1 MKKSIRARDFAP
13 ALSVC
18 VLVCAGTSA
27 QTMSQDVVITATRI
41 PTSLDESL
49 RDITSMG
56 RAEIESSGATTLT
69 ELLNTIPGVQV
80 SPDSVR
86 GAVPSIFIRGTNSTH
101 TLFLVD
107 GQRISSATTSATAFQ
122 AIPIEQIERIE
133 ILRGPSS
140 SLYGSDAIG
149 GVIQVF
155 TRNGSSGKPAPS
167 LYASIGQYGTAI
179 TSVGYGGT
187 LGDTRFQLQAG
198 RETTRGFS
206 EVKASKPGLFDT
218 YNPDRDGYRQT
229 NFGLKVSQKVS
240 PDLELGGNYLYSD
253 GVKYSDN
260 ANCDASYTTCTTNYG
275 NKDLQT
281 IRSGSVHALWQV
293 SERWKSALRL
303 GQSQDNSESREFD
316 PVTQVTT
323 IPKYKTTQDQLV
335 LQNDIA
341 LDVGQLMVALE
352 SRDVRVDSTKTF
364 DVNSQNS
371 KSLVLGYQASVARH
385 LVQAS
390 ARRDDIQN
398 IGNRTTGS
406 VGYGYR
412 LAQGF
417 VMRGSVGTAFHAP
430 SFNDLYWPFDPVN
443 FYKGNPALKPESST
457 NREVGLQFDNDK
469 TRAGITFYQNRVK
482 DLIAYY
488 SDPITYIGTMEN
500 IGAADIKGA
509 TLYYARR
516 INNWKLS
523 TTYDFLSA
531 KDRETGHF
539 LARRVPRSATL
550 DLERTDGA
558 LKTAVRLQAFDS
570 RFNDSA
576 NTQSLP
582 GYGLIGLRSSYAI
595 NQTLQVNAQLNNL
608 MNKDYIVIRSTLS
621 PYNDYSTAGRS
632 LYVGLR
638 YAPK

>member
-1 MKKSIRARDFAP
+1 MKKLIRARGWLP
-13 ALSVC
+13 VVSALS
-18 VLVCAGTSA
+18 LACASTHA
-27 QTMSQDVVITATRI
+27 QPIFQNVVVTATRI
-41 PTSLDESL
+41 PTPLNESL
-49 RDITSMG
+49 RDITSID
-56 RAEIESSGATTLT
+56 RAEIESSGATSMT
-69 ELLNTIPGVQV
+69 ELLNAIPGVQV

-122 AIPIEQIERIE
+122 SIPIEQIERIE
-133 ILRGPSS
+133 VLRGPSS

-155 TRNGSSGKPAPS
+155 TRNGSSGQPAPS
-167 LYASIGQYGTAI
+167 LYAAIGQYGTAI

-187 LGDTRFQLQAG
+187 QGDTRFQLQAG

-206 EVKASKPGLFDT
+206 EIKASKPGLFDT
-218 YNPDRDGYRQT
+218 FNPDRDGYRQT
-229 NFGLKVSQKVS
+229 NFGLKVSQKIS

-260 ANCDASYTTCTTNYG
+260 ANCDATYTTCTTNYG

-281 IRSGSVHALWQV
+281 IHSGAVNLIWQA
-293 SERWKSALRL
+293 SQRWKSSIRL
-303 GQSQDNSESREFD
+303 GRSQDNSESREFD

-323 IPKYKTTQDQLV
+323 IPKYKTTQDQWV

-341 LDVGQLMVALE
+341 LDVGQLMVSLE
-352 SRDVRVDSTKTF
+352 SRDVSVDSTKTF

-371 KSLVLGYQASVARH
+371 KSLVLGYQANLERH

-406 VGYGYR
+406 LGYGYR
-412 LAQGF
+412 LSPGL
-417 VMRGSVGTAFHAP
+417 VMRGSAGTAFHAP

-457 NREVGLQFDNDK
+457 NRELGLQFENTK
-469 TRAGITFYQNRVK
+469 TKAGITVYQNKVK
-482 DLIAYY
+482 DLIAYD
-488 SDPITYIGTMEN
+488 SDPITYIGTVNN

-509 TLYYARR
+509 TLYFSRR
-516 INNWKLS
+516 IDHWKLS
-523 TTYDFLSA
+523 AAYDYLSA
-531 KDRETGHF
+531 KDRATGHF
-539 LARRVPRSATL
+539 LARRVPRSATF
-550 DLERTDGA
+550 DLERTDGP
-558 LKTAVRLQAFDS
+558 LKTGVRLQAFDS
-570 RFNDSA
+570 RFNDSS

-582 GYGLIGLRSSYAI
+582 GYSLLALRSSYVI
-595 NQTLQVNAQLNNL
+595 NQAWQVHAQINNL
-608 MNKDYIVIRSTLS
+608 MNKDYIVIRSTLP
-621 PYNDYSTAGRS
+621 PYNDYSAAGRS

>member
-1 MKKSIRARDFAP
+1 MKKFIRARGVWP
-13 ALSVC
+13 ALFSFLMAC
-18 VLVCAGTSA
+18 MNTLA
-27 QTMSQDVVITATRI
+27 QTIPQDVVVTATRI
-41 PTSLDESL
+41 PTPLNESL
-49 RDITSMG
+49 RDISTIG
-56 RAEIESSGATTLT
+56 RAEIESSGATSIT

-133 ILRGPSS
+133 VLRGPSS
-140 SLYGSDAIG
+140 SLYGSDAVG

-167 LYASIGQYGTAI
+167 FYTAMGQYGTAM

-206 EVKASKPGLFDT
+206 EIKASKPGLFDT

-229 NFGLKVSQKVS
+229 NFGLKVSQKIS

-260 ANCDASYTTCTTNYG
+260 ANCDATYTTCTTNYG

-281 IRSGSVHALWQV
+281 IHSGAVNLIWQA
-293 SERWKSALRL
+293 SQRWKSSIRL
-303 GQSQDNSESREFD
+303 GRSQDNSESREFD

-323 IPKYKTTQDQLV
+323 IPKYKTTQDQWV

-341 LDVGQLMVALE
+341 LDVGQLMVSLE
-352 SRDVRVDSTKTF
+352 SRDVSVDSTKTF

-371 KSLVLGYQASVARH
+371 KSLVLGYQANLERH

-406 VGYGYR
+406 LGYGYR
-412 LAQGF
+412 LSPGL

-457 NREVGLQFDNDK
+457 NRELGLQFENNK
-469 TRAGITFYQNRVK
+469 TRAGITVYQNKVK

-488 SDPITYIGTMEN
+488 SDPITYIGTMNN

-509 TLYYARR
+509 TLHYARR
-516 INNWKLS
+516 FNSWRLS
-523 TTYDFLSA
+523 ASYDYLSA
-531 KDRETGHF
+531 KDLATGNF

-550 DLERTDGA
+550 DLERTDGQ
-558 LKTAVRLQAFDS
+558 LKTAVRWQAFDT

-576 NTQSLP
+576 NTQPLP

-595 NQTLQVNAQLNNL
+595 NPSLQVNAQLNNL
-608 MNKDYIVIRSTLS
+608 MNKDYIVVRNTLS

-638 YAPK
+638 YSPQ